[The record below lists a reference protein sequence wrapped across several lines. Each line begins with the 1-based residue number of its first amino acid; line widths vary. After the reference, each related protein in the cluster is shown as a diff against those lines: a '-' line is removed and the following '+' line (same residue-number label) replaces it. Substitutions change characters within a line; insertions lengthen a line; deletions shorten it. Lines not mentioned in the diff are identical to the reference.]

1 MVKWIQKKA
10 KIKADREDD
19 LKTKILKARGIPLED
34 HQEFLFPGE
43 KWENHPFEIR
53 NVERAVNRILEG
65 IAGKETIVVS
75 GDPDVDGITATAIMF
90 NRLKALQDF
99 NEFNLDYIYT
109 QRDTGHGLYGQLSV
123 QDHWLNKAEKA
134 KAEKDKE
141 SLAKLEKLIDLSR
154 SNIEKTKVADLL
166 IVLDSS
172 SNDLEGIERARAL
185 NPDLDIIILD
195 HHEFDSKEIANKMDK
210 EVILCNPPSSP
221 RRISQ

>member
-34 HQEFLFPGE
+34 HQEFLFPDE
-43 KWENHPFEIR
+43 KWENPPFEIR

-65 IAGKETIVVS
+65 IADKETIVVS
-75 GDPDVDGITATAIMF
+75 GDPDADGITATAIMF

-99 NEFNLDYIYT
+99 NEFNLDYIYP

-134 KAEKDKE
+134 KAEKIKKVLRSGKNLLTLVVQTLKRQKQLTF
-141 SLAKLEKLIDLSR
+141 SLF
-154 SNIEKTKVADLL
+154 
-166 IVLDSS
+166 
-172 SNDLEGIERARAL
+172 G
-185 NPDLDIIILD
+185 
-195 HHEFDSKEIANKMDK
+195 
-210 EVILCNPPSSP
+210 
-221 RRISQ
+221 